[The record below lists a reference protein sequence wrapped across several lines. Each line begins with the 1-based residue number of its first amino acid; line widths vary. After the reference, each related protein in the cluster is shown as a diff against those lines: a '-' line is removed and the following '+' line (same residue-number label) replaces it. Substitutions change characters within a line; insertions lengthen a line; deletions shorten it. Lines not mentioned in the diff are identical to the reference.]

1 MVVQPAPSGRRT
13 LANVRM
19 ALTAMAEVY
28 YTAKCYLDHGVRTS
42 ERLFFGEKYLP
53 NRLRQYKG
61 QKRVAFFYH
70 GYMLG
75 RPSFERFEH
84 LLESEVF
91 KIFAISGGYQPYS
104 QDIRRSAEYERKMME
119 YVLTQVDAEE
129 VYLVGHSQGGLVA
142 RWLLQKLDAAELV
155 QKCVCL
161 ATPHMGTWAGALG
174 FVNRAI
180 AKVGGL
186 LPGFPHMEGESA
198 YQMLPGSSF
207 LAELNE
213 APLPDGIDFLNLYNL
228 LDPMV
233 WPSRYARLPYPE
245 ATNILFKKIGHMQP
259 LYDYQ
264 ELEIILR
271 ALLFP
276 TGRGRA
282 LEREV
287 LAGQTVLERRVMGR
301 GGYRYR
307 EIVTSSD

>member
-1 MVVQPAPSGRRT
+1 MVVHPAPSGRRT

-19 ALTAMAEVY
+19 ALTALAECY
-28 YTAKCYLDHGVRTS
+28 YTAKCYLDHGVRVS
-42 ERLFFGEKYLP
+42 ERLFFGERYLP
-53 NRLRQYKG
+53 NRLRQYRG
-61 QKRVAFFYH
+61 QKRIAFLYH
-70 GYMLG
+70 GYLLG

-84 LLESEVF
+84 LLESDVF
-91 KIFAISGGYQPYS
+91 RIFAISGGYQPYS
-104 QDIRRSAEYERKMME
+104 QDIRRSAEFERRIME
-119 YVLTQVDAEE
+119 HVLSQVDAEE
-129 VYLVGHSQGGLVA
+129 VYLLGHSQGGLVA
-142 RWLLQKLDAAELV
+142 RWMVQKMDAAEFV
-155 QKCVCL
+155 KKCVFL

-174 FVNRAI
+174 VLNRA
-180 AKVGGL
+180 AARLGSVV
-186 LPGFPHMEGESA
+186 PGFPQLEGESA
-198 YQMLPGSSF
+198 FQMLPGSPF
-207 LAELNE
+207 LADLNE

-282 LEREV
+282 LEKEV
-287 LAGQTVLERRVMGR
+287 LAGQEVLERRVMGR